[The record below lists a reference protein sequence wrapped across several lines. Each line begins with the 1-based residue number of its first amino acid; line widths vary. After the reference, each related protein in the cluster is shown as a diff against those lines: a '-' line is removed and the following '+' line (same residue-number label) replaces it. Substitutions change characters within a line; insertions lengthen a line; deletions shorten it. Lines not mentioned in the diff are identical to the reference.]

1 MLHSCH
7 RIGLRAKLEENPL
20 FLRGKSMVS
29 GSDFPLNQ
37 FNDHGAYFRMFPLY
51 LILTDDCFISL
62 GDFSLINIKGTIR
75 GLINVDQ
82 GNRLWEYVYI
92 YIYYPYHKYIIE
104 ISPIILIRRGRNI
117 STILSLEQFV
127 NSHDFWEG
135 YFWVRIS
142 WQFRLPLYIYIYVY
156 IYICVKNGTIHQS
169 INGWIH
175 RHMHTYT

>member
-1 MLHSCH
+1 
-7 RIGLRAKLEENPL
+7 
-20 FLRGKSMVS
+20 
-29 GSDFPLNQ
+29 
-37 FNDHGAYFRMFPLY
+37 MFPLY

-156 IYICVKNGTIHQS
+156 IYMCKKWNNSS
-169 INGWIH
+169 IYKWMN
-175 RHMHTYT
+175 T